1 MEEFK
6 KTPRSLS
13 YRGEALEQI
22 PLTGTTSVPEGGAHP
37 QKRRSGSLIRGFSVL
52 LFAAALAGALAAA
65 ALRRLFCGKRPAPSG
80 GALAPALVLAAA
92 FLGRFLL
99 FDALRAAGWL
109 YGF

>member
-52 LFAAALAGALAAA
+52 LFAAALAGAYLDLYIAKTA
-65 ALRRLFCGKRPAPSG
+65 REMGQG
-80 GALAPALVLAAA
+80 GSSRD
-92 FLGRFLL
+92 GT
-99 FDALRAAGWL
+99 
-109 YGF
+109 